1 VVLVQVLKEAT
12 QSGVPNY
19 LGCQRVPTMRSAGI
33 GTIVNVTS
41 TANAVPLAL
50 IGYYFAAY
58 PMSDSPVSSRRRT
71 AASIRTSAADR
82 A

>member
-1 VVLVQVLKEAT
+1 
-12 QSGVPNY
+12 
-19 LGCQRVPTMRSAGI
+19 MRSAGI

-50 IGYYFAAY
+50 IGYYFAHIRCGTHRSA
-58 PMSDSPVSSRRRT
+58 VVGRT

>member
-1 VVLVQVLKEAT
+1 
-12 QSGVPNY
+12 
-19 LGCQRVPTMRSAGI
+19 MRSAGI

-58 PMSDSPVSSRRRT
+58 PMWDSPVSSRRTHRGV
-71 AASIRTSAADR
+71 DNDC
-82 A
+82 